1 MRKQAVSQKAER
13 ETLILAMKELISASH
28 RLAGIN
34 DGNGGLAELYRETL
48 IDMETRISDLCVEI
62 GGMVGYTV
70 YSDICEGL
78 EVKP

>member
-1 MRKQAVSQKAER
+1 MKKQAVSLKPER

-34 DGNGGLAELYRETL
+34 EENGSLAELYRKTL
-48 IDMETRISDLCVEI
+48 LDTEMQLSNICSEI
-62 GGMVGYTV
+62 GSMVGYTV

>member
-1 MRKQAVSQKAER
+1 MRKQAVSQKAE
-13 ETLILAMKELISASH
+13 
-28 RLAGIN
+28 
-34 DGNGGLAELYRETL
+34 RETL

>member
-1 MRKQAVSQKAER
+1 MKKQAVSLKPER

-34 DGNGGLAELYRETL
+34 EENGSLAELYRKTL
-48 IDMETRISDLCVEI
+48 LDTEMQLGNICSEL
-62 GGMVGYTV
+62 GNMVGYTV

>member
-1 MRKQAVSQKAER
+1 MKKQTISLKAER
-13 ETLILAMKELISASH
+13 EILILAMKELISASH

-34 DGNGGLAELYRETL
+34 EDNGCLAELYRKTL
-48 IDMETRISDLCVEI
+48 LDAEMQLGNICNEI
-62 GGMVGYTV
+62 GNIVGYTV

>member
-1 MRKQAVSQKAER
+1 MKKQTISLKAER
-13 ETLILAMKELISASH
+13 EILILAMKELISASH

-34 DGNGGLAELYRETL
+34 EDKGSLAELYRKTL
-48 IDMETRISDLCVEI
+48 LDTEMQLGNICSEL
-62 GGMVGYTV
+62 GNMVGYTV

>member
-1 MRKQAVSQKAER
+1 MKDLVSLKAER
-13 ETLILAMKELISASH
+13 EILILAMKELVSASH

-34 DGNGGLAELYRETL
+34 EDNSSLAELYRKTL
-48 IDMETRISDLCVEI
+48 LDTEMQLSNICSEI
-62 GGMVGYTV
+62 GSMVGYTV